1 MPQIMVKA
9 GGASEAVMLAERVNV
24 ADFETEHF
32 RAQLLERL
40 SWAVGDAHTVE
51 QAHQDQH
58 RQHLWARR
66 LTISAD
72 GLDLRGAGR

>member
-24 ADFETEHF
+24 ADFESAHF

-40 SWAVGDAHTVE
+40 SWAVGDAHTAE

-66 LTISAD
+66 LTISATD
-72 GLDLRGAGR
+72 